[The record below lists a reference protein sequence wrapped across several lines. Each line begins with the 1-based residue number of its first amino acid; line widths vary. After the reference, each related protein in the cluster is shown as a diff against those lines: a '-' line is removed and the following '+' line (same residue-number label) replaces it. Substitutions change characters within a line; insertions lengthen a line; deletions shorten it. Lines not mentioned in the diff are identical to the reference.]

1 MRRKD
6 ESGRMKADSSF
17 AKLLALIGLT
27 IGLTA
32 CASPTPA
39 PTVAATPIS
48 TPMVTLTVAASPTPI
63 PTPTLTPTPT
73 PELRPLTNGGCCMLP
88 AWSPD
93 SHQVLFIDKPAD
105 AATAGVYAI
114 NIDAGISQKPQPV
127 GRVGLYSPD
136 RSLAAFAEGT
146 RTIVEKIST
155 GESWAMPNSG
165 LAVEFAPDNKHLA
178 WEQEGING
186 PYDERLND
194 LYLANTDGTDAVRV
208 TRLYGGGMVGWLPQG
223 LSLMFLGRPSLNTHD
238 STLTILDLKTNVA
251 ADLATAERI
260 SGVTISKDGT
270 WVAYFISFDAD
281 KSRNGIWVE
290 RTDGSQSRHLEVW
303 GAYQWR
309 DESHL
314 LVIPMR
320 DSADKAFAVWQFD
333 AASGEGRPLTDAAVT
348 PLDILNG
355 DWRVSPD
362 GQYIV
367 YVNNVDR
374 NLWLL
379 KLPR

>member
-1 MRRKD
+1 
-6 ESGRMKADSSF
+6 MKGEFSCE
-17 AKLLALIGLT
+17 KLVVLLVRSVMLVASIMLFV
-27 IGLTA
+27 A
-32 CASPTPA
+32 CAAPAPVAPIVVATPA
-39 PTVAATPIS
+39 PPQVPTS
-48 TPMVTLTVAASPTPI
+48 TLAASPTPV
-63 PTPTLTPTPT
+63 PTPTLTPTPA

-93 SHQVLFIDKPAD
+93 SRQVLFIDKPSG

-114 NIDAGISQKPQPV
+114 GIDAGTSQPPQLI

-155 GESWAMPNSG
+155 GESWAMPNNG

-178 WEQEGING
+178 WEQESING

-194 LYLANTDGTDAVRV
+194 LYLANIDGTDAVRV
-208 TRLYGGGMVGWLPQG
+208 TRLYGGGLVGWLPQG
-223 LSLMFLGRPSLNTHD
+223 LSLMFLGRSSLYTYTR
-238 STLTILDLKTNVA
+238 TLTILDLRTNVA
-251 ADLATAERI
+251 ADLAAAERI

-270 WVAYFISFDAD
+270 WAAYFISFDVD
-281 KSRNGIWVE
+281 KSRHGIWLA
-290 RTDGSQSRHLEVW
+290 RTDGSQSRRLDLW

-314 LVIPMR
+314 LVIPIR

-333 AASGEGRPLTDAAVT
+333 VASGEGRPLT
-348 PLDILNG
+348 
-355 DWRVSPD
+355 
-362 GQYIV
+362 
-367 YVNNVDR
+367 
-374 NLWLL
+374 
-379 KLPR
+379 

>member
-1 MRRKD
+1 
-6 ESGRMKADSSF
+6 MKVESSF
-17 AKLLALIGLT
+17 AKWVVLIGL
-27 IGLTA
+27 IALLAA
-32 CASPTPA
+32 CASPTP
-39 PTVAATPIS
+39 TPIA
-48 TPMVTLTVAASPTPI
+48 VTTTAPAQVPPTLAASPTPL
-63 PTPTLTPTPT
+63 PTPTLTPTPI
-73 PELRPLTNGGCCMLP
+73 PELRPLTSDGCCLLP
-88 AWSPD
+88 AWSLD
-93 SHQVLFIDKPAD
+93 SHQVLFIDKPSG

-114 NIDAGISQKPQPV
+114 DIAAGLSQPPQLA

-155 GESWAMPNSG
+155 GESWAMPNNG
-165 LAVEFAPDNKHLA
+165 LAVDFAPDDKHLA

-194 LYLANTDGTDAVRV
+194 LYLANIDGTDVVRV
-208 TRLYGGGMVGWLPQG
+208 TRLYGGGLVGWMPQG
-223 LSLMFLGRPSLNTHD
+223 LSLLFLGRPSLDTHL
-238 STLTILDLKTNVA
+238 STLSVLDLKTNIV

-260 SGVTISKDGT
+260 SGVTISRDGT
-270 WVAYFISFDAD
+270 WVAYFITFDVD

-290 RTDGSQSRHLEVW
+290 RTDGSQSRRLDQW

-309 DESHL
+309 DDSHL

-320 DSADKAFAVWQFD
+320 DSADKAFALWQFD
-333 AASGEGRPLTDAAVT
+333 AASGESRPLTDAAVT
-348 PLDILNG
+348 SLDILNG
-355 DWRVSPD
+355 DWRISPN

-379 KLPR
+379 KLP